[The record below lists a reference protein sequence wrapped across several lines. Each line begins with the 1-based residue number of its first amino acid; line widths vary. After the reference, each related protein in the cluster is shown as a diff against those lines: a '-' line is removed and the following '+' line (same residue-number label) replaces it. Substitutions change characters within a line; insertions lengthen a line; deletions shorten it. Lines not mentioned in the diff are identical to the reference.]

1 MIPIKFTSAHNLT
14 TICDALTYVNDVLAR
29 QVSLGDLAAEDR
41 DEGVALHRVARPF
54 RWELA
59 LRVFYQL
66 RHDLANGTEAI
77 RTAGTAGDE
86 RGRR

>member
-29 QVSLGDLAAEDR
+29 QVSPGDLAAEER
-41 DEGVALHRVARPF
+41 
-54 RWELA
+54 LA

-77 RTAGTAGDE
+77 GTAGDE